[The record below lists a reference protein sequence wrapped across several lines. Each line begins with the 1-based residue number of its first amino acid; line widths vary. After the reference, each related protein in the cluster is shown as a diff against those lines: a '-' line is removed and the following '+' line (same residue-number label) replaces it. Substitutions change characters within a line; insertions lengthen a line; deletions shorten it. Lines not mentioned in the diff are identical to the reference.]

1 MKNFKKNISDWGATL
16 LGVLV
21 AVAMDIMLIDWTNF
35 QIKKEWPKLLCSV
48 VIAIGG
54 YVSKIKMKN
63 DSSKDS

>member
-1 MKNFKKNISDWGATL
+1 MKNLKKNIADWGATA

-21 AVAMDIMLIDWTNF
+21 AVAMDVMLIDWANF